1 MYCTCRC
8 NGSQLA
14 MKPDIGSESRLLPT
28 PPAFDAPIRGFPV
41 RILPCRL
48 VRKKVEWLG
57 YPTVKKFWR
66 YVYWFW
72 HNPRTWQTDTHTDGQ
87 TDTAWRQ
94 RPRLHSIAR
103 QKLADAVKSHLN
115 WRLWQALLHCWQ
127 DKWRV
132 RSSVDVTVTSTF
144 CLWTDGSSLT
154 QSAAQTACQQRNGS
168 FLPRV
173 ANSNIQSKL
182 QQFRN
187 AAGNLLYGQGFWIDA
202 RAVGIS
208 PSFYW
213 IDNSGLA
220 G

>member
-1 MYCTCRC
+1 MFTGCFTI
-8 NGSQLA
+8 LA
-14 MKPDIGSESRLLPT
+14 T
-28 PPAFDAPIRGFPV
+28 P
-41 RILPCRL
+41 
-48 VRKKVEWLG
+48 
-57 YPTVKKFWR
+57 
-66 YVYWFW
+66 
-72 HNPRTWQTDTHTDGQ
+72 
-87 TDTAWRQ
+87 
-94 RPRLHSIAR
+94 
-103 QKLADAVKSHLN
+103 
-115 WRLWQALLHCWQ
+115 
-127 DKWRV
+127 
-132 RSSVDVTVTSTF
+132 VTSEEISQCYHDVNI